1 MAHKQLLLLNRGAGL
16 FLGVEL
22 VEDRDK
28 RTPATQ
34 KAAML
39 VKRYGMRVLCSFLHS
54 SGSQVGLPS
63 LPLNDLMFTSG

>member
-1 MAHKQLLLLNRGAGL
+1 MFFHSPCIYFSYIYALIVEMAHEHQLLLLNRGAGL
-16 FLGVEL
+16 FWGVEL

-39 VKRYGMRVLCSFLHS
+39 VKRYSTRVLYSFAL
-54 SGSQVGLPS
+54 
-63 LPLNDLMFTSG
+63 